1 MPSSLA
7 ELLYGNR
14 PPARPRVFVS
24 YHHGGDQWYYDKFSE
39 TLHDY
44 YETVIDRSLE
54 RRIDSDN
61 SEYIMR
67 RIREEY
73 ITGTSCTFV
82 LCGLE
87 TPKRKFVDW
96 EIKAS
101 LDKQHGLIGVQ
112 LPSAQLIDRGLFFK
126 PWRLDDNVASG
137 YAVLMT
143 WSDVIT
149 YPSLVANRIAEAN
162 ARPKTL
168 INNSRAMMV
177 RNA

>member
-1 MPSSLA
+1 MPTSLA
-7 ELLYGNR
+7 DLLYPNR
-14 PPARPRVFVS
+14 PSTRPRVFVS
-24 YHHGGDQWYYDKFSE
+24 YHHAGDQWYYDEFSRR
-39 TLHDY
+39 LHDQ

-61 SEYIMR
+61 SDYIMR

-82 LCGLE
+82 LCGAE
-87 TPKRKFVDW
+87 TAQRKFVDW

-112 LPSAQLIDRGLFFK
+112 LPTARPVNPGIFFK

-137 YAVLMT
+137 YALLMT
-143 WSDVIT
+143 WNDLVMF
-149 YPSLVANRIAEAN
+149 PSLVAARIAEAN
-162 ARPKTL
+162 ARSKLL
-168 INNSRAMMV
+168 INNSREMMS